1 MIYYGIWDMT
11 TGTGAKYLGTVYA
24 KDRIETAQIVEDVLG
39 LTKDQIMIQVTI
51 ESWYLVKRI
60 EKEVK

>member
-24 KDRIETAQIVEDVLG
+24 KDRIETAQIVKDVLG
-39 LTKDQIMIQVTI
+39 LTKDQIMLQVTI
-51 ESWYLVKRI
+51 ASWYKDKPIR
-60 EKEVK
+60 